1 MSTIILGHSGFVG
14 KHIYDNLKKNKINPI
29 GGNTKNCN
37 LLKKT
42 QTEKFFKGKNK
53 FNLIICSSL
62 VRSKKDNQKSF
73 NQNILMISNLLNV
86 IDEKNVN
93 KIIFLSSI
101 DTYKPTKSKLKENTS
116 PTIPETKYGLY
127 KLTAEYLLKN
137 KFPSKKLIIL
147 RLTGVYDDNINGI
160 NMVSYIRRGIKKS
173 FLDIN
178 SSGKELRDYIHA
190 EDVAHVV
197 HFFLLNN
204 FSGIYNVASKPISK
218 FELLHLINDNFDLGL
233 IINDDKTVIS
243 NKTLNASKI
252 EKEIGLQT
260 PSWDEL
266 IFELKKD
273 YMNFIDLYKT
283 V

>member
-1 MSTIILGHSGFVG
+1 LNLYIFKMSTIILGHSGFVG

-204 FSGIYNVASKPISK
+204 FSGIYNVATGTSKSVQFYVEKIKKMNFSNKVKINYFLKNNLNDININISK
-218 FELLHLINDNFDLGL
+218 
-233 IINDDKTVIS
+233 
-243 NKTLNASKI
+243 
-252 EKEIGLQT
+252 
-260 PSWDEL
+260 
-266 IFELKKD
+266 LKKIFSLSKSI
-273 YMNFIDLYKT
+273 NSNSIKF
-283 V
+283 

>member
-1 MSTIILGHSGFVG
+1 
-14 KHIYDNLKKNKINPI
+14 
-29 GGNTKNCN
+29 
-37 LLKKT
+37 
-42 QTEKFFKGKNK
+42 
-53 FNLIICSSL
+53 
-62 VRSKKDNQKSF
+62 
-73 NQNILMISNLLNV
+73 MISNLLNV

-204 FSGIYNVASKPISK
+204 FSGIYNVATGTSKSVQFYVEKIKKMNFSNKVKINYFLKNNLNDININISK
-218 FELLHLINDNFDLGL
+218 
-233 IINDDKTVIS
+233 
-243 NKTLNASKI
+243 
-252 EKEIGLQT
+252 
-260 PSWDEL
+260 
-266 IFELKKD
+266 LKKIFSLSK
-273 YMNFIDLYKT
+273 NINSNSIKF
-283 V
+283 